1 MSNHYLTVTGL
12 SAITNDP
19 KTFDASNGNQCILLS
34 LATRDFFMDKNGV
47 AQTNVTYIDAEFW
60 NSPETI
66 KGLNLK
72 KGDLVEFKG
81 KINESTWETK
91 DTGEKR
97 KKHFLKLKS
106 LNKVEE

>member
-1 MSNHYLTVTGL
+1 MSNHFLTVTGL

-19 KTFDASNGNQCILLS
+19 KILDASNGKQCILFS
-34 LATRDFFMDKNGV
+34 LATRDFYMDKNGV
-47 AQTNVTYIDAEFW
+47 AQSNVTYIDAEFW
-60 NSPETI
+60 NSVETI

-81 KINESTWETK
+81 KINESTWEAK
-91 DTGEKR
+91 ESGEKR

-106 LNKVEE
+106 LNKVQV